1 MDGGSLRICIHG
13 YIARQVKRSFIGW
26 KRFWEVKRIEDSGN
40 LELSTE
46 NTAFL
51 NKVLKKKGIQMR
63 LQINIKNFWNA

>member
-1 MDGGSLRICIHG
+1 MVGFSDVCIRG

-26 KRFWEVKRIEDSGN
+26 KRFWEVKRTENSGN
-40 LELSTE
+40 FELSTE